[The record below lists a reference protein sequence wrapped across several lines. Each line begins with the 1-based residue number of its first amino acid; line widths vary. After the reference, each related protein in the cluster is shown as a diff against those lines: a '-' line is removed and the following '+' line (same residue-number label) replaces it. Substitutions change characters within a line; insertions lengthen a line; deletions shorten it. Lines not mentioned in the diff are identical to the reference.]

1 LPSHGAGG
9 EERFYARSNNV
20 HVIDVLLLLTWIL
33 FFPWQMHHYFCA
45 GDRVILVDDYYQF
58 HDAFRGPLTPGDE
71 GLIISCDIHSGVI
84 RALVVVLGRKW
95 YYDKRALRRA
105 PANGGHTLS
114 FGAGPAAGVSPF
126 PPPGAAAGV
135 GAPAAAASPGASG
148 LSFGAGPAA
157 GSPFPPPGAAAGAG
171 VSAAAS
177 SGAGGFSFGAGPS
190 AGSPGSSFGAGP
202 AVGSPGSSFGAG
214 PAAGS
219 PGSSFGAGP
228 AVAVNK
234 PTPVRFN
241 FPANF

>member
-1 LPSHGAGG
+1 
-9 EERFYARSNNV
+9 
-20 HVIDVLLLLTWIL
+20 
-33 FFPWQMHHYFCA
+33 MHHYFCA

-105 PANGGHTLS
+105 PANGGHT
-114 FGAGPAAGVSPF
+114 
-126 PPPGAAAGV
+126 
-135 GAPAAAASPGASG
+135 